1 VRQRAARAVR
11 KTQPL
16 PPVAGAYWSR
26 PAGELIAD
34 LDSGT
39 DGLGSGEAA
48 ARLERYGRNVL
59 GVEHER
65 VWWRTLLGQFRS
77 PLVLI
82 LVAAALVSLVVRDWL
97 DAVIVLAIISGS
109 ALLGFVQEFRA
120 SSAVARLRARVAIQ
134 VVTLRDGVAIQVPA
148 AEVVPGDIIL
158 LTAGSLIPGDAI
170 VLEAKDC
177 FVTQA
182 LLTGESLPVEKQAT
196 PVAPTAALTAR
207 TNCLYMGTSVRSGT
221 ARALIL
227 RTGRHTAIGEIARK
241 LAQRPVE
248 TDFERG
254 LRQFGYL
261 LTRVAVLMVLAVFA
275 VHVFFERPTVES
287 LLFAVA
293 LAVGLSPELLP
304 AILTV
309 TLAQGARH
317 MATHGVIVRRLNAIE
332 SLGSMDMLCADKT
345 GTLTE
350 GSMRLDRAI
359 DADGRD
365 SNDVLRAAVLNAHF
379 QTGIA
384 SPLDSAILD
393 AGRRE
398 AVGPAD
404 WQKLDEIPYDFSR
417 KRLSIAVRSPDDE
430 RRARLITK
438 GAVRAVLVQ
447 CSTVQGD
454 GGVQVLDPARR
465 EKLEEQFRQLS
476 EQGYRVLA
484 LASREFRDKTVFT
497 RADETELTFSGFLL
511 CHDPPDPDAARLLRE
526 LAQLG
531 VGVKIITGDNR
542 YIAAHVARAVQ
553 LGEGSVLTGEDVES
567 MRDEA
572 LWHAVSSTSV
582 FAEVDPG
589 QKERIIRALRRTGH
603 VVGFIGDGINDAP
616 ALHAADVGISVERA
630 VDVAREAADL
640 VLASH
645 DMEVLR
651 DGIVEGRRTFANTI
665 KYIFITTSAN
675 FGNMVSMALASLFL
689 PFLPLLAKQILLNNF
704 LSDIP
709 SVFIARD
716 RVDPAWVRKPY
727 HWNVAAIRRFMMIFG
742 LTSSAFDILTF
753 VVLLAL
759 AAGDID
765 LFRTGWFV
773 ESLLTELLV
782 MFVLRTY
789 QPFWRSRPG
798 RSLAW
803 STLAVVALTVL
814 LPYLPYRQVFDFV
827 SLPVTV
833 VAAVLAISLLYVVVT
848 EWIKRR
854 VYRLQG
860 GGRSTSGQT

>member
-1 VRQRAARAVR
+1 VR

-39 DGLGSGEAA
+39 DGLSSGEAA

-484 LASREFRDKTVFT
+484 VASREFRDKTVFT
-497 RADETELTFSGFLL
+497 RADETGLTFCGFLL